1 MDKIIRKEYLWIS
14 FVLASPLI
22 IGSGKNEMTDNDIV
36 LNGNGEPY
44 IPATAVSGVVRSV
57 LDPEKKDS
65 YFGKVPGYK
74 ESRYENS
81 KESMLVFYDA
91 NMAADSTPRISKRD
105 FVALDENK
113 TAMTGAKFD
122 MQILEPGIEFNTYI
136 EQNYT
141 EAMQDDYLSEIAA
154 AWYSG
159 RVMFGAKT
167 MRGFGE
173 IKDVKIMRKGFDLSD
188 KAEVSSWLEYNMY
201 DLLFWNNAK
210 TLTPETLQ
218 KTDTNITKICLGLD
232 IISAISIRQYTTDPT
247 PEDAKASEPDY
258 KQMSVYIDN
267 EEVPVIPG
275 SSWAGAFKND
285 MKKLLP
291 GIDLS
296 YFGDVKG
303 NDKWKSHIKFSE
315 SQING
320 SAPAIITR
328 NAIDRFSGG
337 TINGALYTEKTR
349 YGGHTELTIS
359 LLDKKAGAESK
370 KNRDEKRIVREEK
383 FNDTLAA
390 AIADLHEGLIAV
402 GGLTSVGRG
411 IFRVTSVNGEEFSGN
426 GEALYTKIKDLIGGE
441 Q

>member
-1 MDKIIRKEYLWIS
+1 MDKIIRKEYLRIS

-36 LNGNGEPY
+36 LNGDGRPY
-44 IPATAVSGVVRSV
+44 IPATAVSGVVRSI

-74 ESRYENS
+74 EAKYERI

-91 NMAADSTPRISKRD
+91 NIAGTTKFRISKRD
-105 FVALDENK
+105 FVALDKYK
-113 TAMTGAKFD
+113 TAMSGAKFD
-122 MQILEPGIEFNTYI
+122 MQILEPGIKFNTYV

-141 EAMQDDYLSEIAA
+141 EAMQEDYLSEIAA
-154 AWYSG
+154 VWYSG

-173 IKDVKIMRKGFDLSD
+173 IKDVTIVKKGFDLSD
-188 KAEVSSWLEYNMY
+188 KAEVSSWLEYSMY
-201 DLLFWNNAK
+201 EPDFWNDADPVS
-210 TLTPETLQ
+210 PESLQ
-218 KTDTNITKICLGLD
+218 NTDTNITKICLGLD
-232 IISAISIRQYTTDPT
+232 IISAMSIRQYTTEPT
-247 PEDAKASEPDY
+247 PEGADVAKPDY
-258 KQMSVYIDN
+258 KQMSVYIGSK
-267 EEVPVIPG
+267 EVPVIPG
-275 SSWAGAFKND
+275 SSWAGAFKNE
-285 MKKLLP
+285 MMKLLP
-291 GIDLS
+291 HIDLS
-296 YFGDVKG
+296 YFGDVK
-303 NDKWKSHIKFSE
+303 DDTKWKSHIKFSE
-315 SQING
+315 SQIKG
-320 SAPAIITR
+320 SVPVIITR

-337 TINGALYTEKTR
+337 TIKGALYTEKTR

-359 LLDKKAGAESK
+359 LLDKKECADSK
-370 KNRDEKRIVREEK
+370 NDKTIARREE
-383 FNDTLAA
+383 FNNTLAA